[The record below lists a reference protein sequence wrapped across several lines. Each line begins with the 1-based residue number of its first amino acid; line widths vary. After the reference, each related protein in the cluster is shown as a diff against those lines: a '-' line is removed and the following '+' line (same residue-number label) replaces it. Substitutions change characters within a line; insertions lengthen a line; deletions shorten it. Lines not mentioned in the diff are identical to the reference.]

1 MLDTMLTILQK
12 EHPLFKREDNDIVH
26 TVTLDLKE
34 ALTGWQRPVTT
45 IEGKQLKLD
54 KSGPTQPGAEERYPG
69 LGMPISK
76 KPGQRG
82 DFVVRYKV
90 NFPNSLTAT
99 QKQKLREI
107 L

>member
-1 MLDTMLTILQK
+1 MQTI
-12 EHPLFKREDNDIVH
+12 D
-26 TVTLDLKE
+26 
-34 ALTGWQRPVTT
+34 
-45 IEGKQLKLD
+45 GKNISLEKA
-54 KSGPTQPGAEERYPG
+54 GPTQPGSEERYPN

-82 DFVVRYKV
+82 DMVIRVKV
-90 NFPNSLTAT
+90 NFPSSLTAD